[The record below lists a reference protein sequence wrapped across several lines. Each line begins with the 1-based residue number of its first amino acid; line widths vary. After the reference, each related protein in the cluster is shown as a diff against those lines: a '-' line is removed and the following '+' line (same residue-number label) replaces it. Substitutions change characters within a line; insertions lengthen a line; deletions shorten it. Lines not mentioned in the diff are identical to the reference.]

1 MAAATFTGCIAI
13 GQALGKI
20 ESCDWL
26 VFSFCDLIG
35 LSGQRRTNVHLNAVK
50 MGQLMKPSVHRNISV
65 SFNITKNIYIHFVSH
80 KKMGIWVDLQAYPSW
95 VMKHLITQ

>member
-1 MAAATFTGCIAI
+1 MAAATFTGCVAI
-13 GQALGKI
+13 GQTVGKI

-50 MGQLMKPSVHRNISV
+50 MGQ
-65 SFNITKNIYIHFVSH
+65 
-80 KKMGIWVDLQAYPSW
+80 G
-95 VMKHLITQ
+95 MKHQFIGILLFLST